1 MPYPIISGSSY
12 LTPAL
17 SNKDVMNRKLTDMIN
32 DDRDHDTVDT
42 GHHSIITIKK
52 QQRTESTGE
61 NNNKLKEETTNKDI
75 IEENSELERNTV
87 IIQRWWRQRQ
97 LVLHTLLIYGMD
109 KVGTVS
115 KLLHNIIN
123 IAG

>member
-1 MPYPIISGSSY
+1 MTYPITSGSSY

-52 QQRTESTGE
+52 QQRTESTDE
-61 NNNKLKEETTNKDI
+61 NNNKLKEETTN
-75 IEENSELERNTV
+75 EENSEKNSELERNTV

-109 KVGTVS
+109 KVGIV
-115 KLLHNIIN
+115 LLSSHNTIN